1 MFMRIQDLIFVLIV
15 MNLPMKLNGKNNM
28 NFIKNGFLVAKQYM
42 GDGGVYECRIFN
54 FNK

>member
-28 NFIKNGFLVAKQYM
+28 NFIENGSLVEKQYM
-42 GDGGVYECRIFN
+42 RDGGVFN
-54 FNK
+54 L